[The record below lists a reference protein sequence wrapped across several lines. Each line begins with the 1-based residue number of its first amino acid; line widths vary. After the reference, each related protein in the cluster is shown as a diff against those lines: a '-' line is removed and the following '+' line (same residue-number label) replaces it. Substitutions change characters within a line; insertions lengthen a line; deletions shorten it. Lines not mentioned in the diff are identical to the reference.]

1 MVVLCHHTS
10 DAKMTLMRTTI
21 RIDDQ
26 LYRRVKER
34 AAVTGRTIGDV
45 IADAVRLAL
54 DGDVEGD
61 DVAVDLPVF
70 SGTGVLPGV
79 DLTSNAA
86 LRDTM
91 DEGVPVDALR

>member
-1 MVVLCHHTS
+1 MHT
-10 DAKMTLMRTTI
+10 MRTTI

-34 AAVTGRTIGDV
+34 AAATGRTIGDV

-54 DGDVEGD
+54 DRDDTDE

-86 LRDTM
+86 VRDTM
-91 DEGVPVDALR
+91 DQDVAVDALR